1 VSQELANKILITFA
15 WVCLVVSV
23 LGWPA
28 SALTFA
34 KDEPPF
40 VLGLS
45 WFAIIQGSF
54 IFLVQSYIKRSQ
66 DENSK

>member
-1 VSQELANKILITFA
+1 MSQEMANRVLIWFA
-15 WVCLVVSV
+15 WLCLVVSI

-28 SALTFA
+28 SALTIA

-54 IFLVQSYIKRSQ
+54 IFLVQTYVKKSQ
-66 DENSK
+66 DEKG